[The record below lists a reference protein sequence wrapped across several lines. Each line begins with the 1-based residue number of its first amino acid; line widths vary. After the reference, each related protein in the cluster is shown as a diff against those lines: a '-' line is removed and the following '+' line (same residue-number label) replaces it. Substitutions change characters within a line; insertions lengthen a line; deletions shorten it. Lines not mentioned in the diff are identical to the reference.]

1 MNQDKKV
8 IARQLLH
15 NLFSG
20 EVWSG
25 TEYRPLY
32 GKFIHSVNDNRQII
46 INREKS
52 ENIQKFVSSKMN
64 SFYTS

>member
-32 GKFIHSVNDNRQII
+32 GKVIHSVNDNRQI
-46 INREKS
+46 NLEES

>member
-25 TEYRPLY
+25 TECRPLY
-32 GKFIHSVNDNRQII
+32 GKFIHSVNDNRQM
-46 INREKS
+46 NLEKS